1 MKHSKR
7 MRKIY
12 EGVDKKKYY
21 SPSEAIDLLK
31 SLPHVKFDESVEVAL
46 RLGIDPKKS
55 DQAVRST
62 VVLPHGT
69 GKQVRILVIC
79 KGDKV
84 QDALD
89 AGATYAGAEEYI
101 EKIKGGWTDFDA
113 VVASPD
119 LMREVGILGKVLG
132 PRGLMP
138 TPKAGTVTPDVAK
151 AVTDLLGG
159 KIDFRAD
166 RQGVVNAAV
175 GKLSF
180 GRDQLVENLDALLRA
195 IQKVKPATA
204 KGVYMRSLSL
214 SSTMGPGVRVGLKE
228 NEAAER

>member
-79 KGDKV
+79 KGDNV
-84 QDALD
+84 QAALD

-119 LMREVGILGKVLG
+119 LMREVGMLGKVLG

-151 AVTDLLGG
+151 AVKDLLGG

>member
-119 LMREVGILGKVLG
+119 LMREVGMLGKVLG